1 MVKYVSGVEESSSRV
16 KLLEKLTP
24 DSEFLLGLRDELAE
38 TLGNLNLYSF
48 YETKKSPTVGQEVRR
63 SV

>member
-38 TLGNLNLYSF
+38 TLSNLHLYSF
-48 YETKKSPTVGQEVRR
+48 YETKKSPTVGQEVRCR
-63 SV
+63 V